1 MCDPEEIPDLSSRL
15 TGVNSIVFGE
25 FTTPSD
31 PTICLDKEAASS
43 TEMLTSEAKH
53 EVESATAGDIPF
65 LMVHDTLA
73 QVEIELPGDY
83 EERAKDDK
91 FGDEGI
97 KVVGQM
103 SFNGPKTVTAEE
115 EGVEVIGQTKFNG
128 PNKTVSPFGT
138 VPLRHSTTCPIY

>member
-1 MCDPEEIPDLSSRL
+1 MKKISSL
-15 TGVNSIVFGE
+15 KHECCTVYPFGNDY
-25 FTTPSD
+25 FC
-31 PTICLDKEAASS
+31 TI
-43 TEMLTSEAKH
+43 KH

-65 LMVHDTLA
+65 FMVHDTLA

-128 PNKTVSPFGT
+128 PNKTVSPCFGT